1 MLEVVWNGN
10 SHPVVESDSGI
21 TAASLYLMSSFRMN
35 KVITARAVTEL
46 DAKNNNP

>member
-1 MLEVVWNGN
+1 MLEAVWNGN
-10 SHPVVESDSGI
+10 SHPVVESASGI
-21 TAASLYLMSSFRMN
+21 SAASLYLMSSFRMN